1 MVEPLPTLRET
12 WSMLLF
18 AAFEIWEAFEVGGAL
33 HPTLH
38 QMAFKHLLE
47 LSHEARKQLR
57 GHGVM

>member
-1 MVEPLPTLRET
+1 
-12 WSMLLF
+12 MLLF
-18 AAFEIWEAFEVGGAL
+18 SAFEIWEAFEVGGAL